1 MNLSE
6 LYLFVNPQLK
16 EIKGVFQEQPQDW
29 KKICTFP
36 GLNEDEKSDLSWAD
50 LPDDGFVRGE
60 RLKEYSCSDDQM
72 EKIKFGIKKRCKDDT
87 MGMYRSGVVFND
99 FTFSVDPQSLTFAN
113 MQNSRYA
120 NFLKDDITW
129 RKFSRDEMQTLVTR
143 MNVKFDSIVEKEIQ
157 FHELVDKTSTVY
169 ELSQLHY
176 GI

>member
-6 LYLFVNPQLK
+6 LYLYVNPRLK
-16 EIKGVFQEQPQDW
+16 EIKGVFQEQPQDY
-29 KKICTFP
+29 KRVLTFP
-36 GLNEDEKSDLSWAD
+36 GLDEDQKSDLGWIG

-60 RLKEYSCSDDQM
+60 KLKEYSCSDDQM
-72 EKIKFGIKKRCKDDT
+72 EKIKFDIKKRCKDDT

-99 FTFSVDPQSLTFAN
+99 FIFSVDPQSLTFAN

-120 NFLKDDITW
+120 NFLKDDVTW
-129 RKFSRDEMQTLVTR
+129 HKFSRDEMQTLVTR

>member
-16 EIKGVFQEQPQDW
+16 EITGIFQEQPQDW

-72 EKIKFGIKKRCKDDT
+72 ERIKERD
-87 MGMYRSGVVFND
+87 
-99 FTFSVDPQSLTFAN
+99 SV
-113 MQNSRYA
+113 
-120 NFLKDDITW
+120 
-129 RKFSRDEMQTLVTR
+129 
-143 MNVKFDSIVEKEIQ
+143 
-157 FHELVDKTSTVY
+157 
-169 ELSQLHY
+169 
-176 GI
+176 

>member
-6 LYLFVNPQLK
+6 LYVFVNPQLK
-16 EIKGVFQEQPQDW
+16 EIKGIFQEQPQDSI
-29 KKICTFP
+29 KICTLP
-36 GLNEDEKSDLSWAD
+36 GLEEDQKAD
-50 LPDDGFVRGE
+50 LGWANLPEHGFVRGE

-72 EKIKFGIKKRCKDDT
+72 EKIKFDIKKRCNYEI
-87 MGMYRSGVVFND
+87 MGLYRSGVVFND
-99 FTFSVDPQSLTFAN
+99 FTFSVDPQSLVFAN

-143 MNVKFDSIVEKEIQ
+143 MNVKFDSIVEKEIRL
-157 FHELVDKTSTVY
+157 HELIDKTSTVY

-176 GI
+176 DI